1 MLGLASNMPPS
12 TRDSY
17 ANMQRTESK
26 KSSRPDPK
34 VVQASSP
41 QLFRCPRCSAVS
53 FRVLFRDRDV
63 GGVCTECDLQLRT
76 DRRIGRPTGEYY
88 AEFNR
93 QVGAGYTDRI
103 ERIFLKMN
111 SVSEA
116 KRVYPVVR
124 RLGYRTKQ
132 SSPMLHAR
140 LVMVE
145 TTRDQAAV
153 LIEKLRERGMQ
164 VALQG
169 DSRFPEPKHALPTH
183 DPGKPGMRTDT

>member
-1 MLGLASNMPPS
+1 MSNMPSSP
-12 TRDSY
+12 RDSY
-17 ANMQRTESK
+17 ANRQRVESK

-34 VVQASSP
+34 VVHASSP

-53 FRVLFRDRDV
+53 FRIVFRDRDV
-63 GGVCTECDLQLRT
+63 GGICTECNLQLRA
-76 DRRIGRPTGEYY
+76 DRRIGRATREYY
-88 AEFNR
+88 TEFNH
-93 QVGAGYTDRI
+93 QVGGGYPERI

-116 KRVYPVVR
+116 KRVYPIVR

-145 TTRDQAAV
+145 TTRDQAVA
-153 LIEKLRERGMQ
+153 LIDKLTEQGMQ
-164 VALQG
+164 VALQ
-169 DSRFPEPKHALPTH
+169 DDFSFPQKHALPAALLR
-183 DPGKPGMRTDT
+183 KA

>member
-1 MLGLASNMPPS
+1 MRLIP
-12 TRDSY
+12 RDSY
-17 ANMQRTESK
+17 ANRQGAESK
-26 KSSRPDPK
+26 KSSRPDPR
-34 VVQASSP
+34 VVHASSP

-63 GGVCTECDLQLRT
+63 AGICAECNLQLRT
-76 DRRIGRPTGEYY
+76 DRRIGRPTREYY

-93 QVGAGYTDRI
+93 QVGRGYPDRI

-124 RLGYRTKQ
+124 RLGYRTRQ

-145 TTRDQAAV
+145 TTRDQAVA
-153 LIEKLRERGMQ
+153 LIDKLREQGVQ
-164 VALQG
+164 VALQ
-169 DSRFPEPKHALPTH
+169 DDFSFPQKHALPVALLR
-183 DPGKPGMRTDT
+183 KA

>member
-1 MLGLASNMPPS
+1 MSIRPIVGLVSNMPSSP
-12 TRDSY
+12 RDSY
-17 ANMQRTESK
+17 AQGQGAESK

-34 VVQASSP
+34 IVQASSP
-41 QLFRCPRCSAVS
+41 QLFRCPRCSALS
-53 FRVLFRDRDV
+53 FRILFRDRDV
-63 GGVCTECDLQLRT
+63 AGICTECNLQLRT
-76 DRRIGRPTGEYY
+76 DRRIGRATREYY

-93 QVGAGYTDRI
+93 QVGAGDSERI
-103 ERIFLKMN
+103 ERIFLKMI

-145 TTRDQAAV
+145 TTHNQAVV
-153 LIEKLRERGMQ
+153 LIEKLRERGLQ
-164 VALQG
+164 VALQ
-169 DSRFPEPKHALPTH
+169 DNFQLTQPEYILPAASIR
-183 DPGKPGMRTDT
+183 KA